1 MSQETSEELRNWN
14 TPRHYGEISFEVFL
28 CLLHPQ
34 TKLWSTVTALVF
46 KLTLSIYNLVRV
58 GLTMWYLKKGR
69 FVPVNKTN
77 RKKFLKGVVMS
88 LSHPTSTGVLH
99 CSLHVQCTTATFTQ
113 LAGHLNNAFEVLM
126 ISSPIL
132 SNINISLRFLLGH
145 PKKMFRFPSPSLSWR
160 WVGRSGKKKKKELK
174 HDGILNLTFSLQI
187 KSHQILYLDT

>member
-1 MSQETSEELRNWN
+1 MSQETSEELRNSN
-14 TPRHYGEISFEVFL
+14 TRRHYGEISFEVFL

-34 TKLWSTVTALVF
+34 TKLWSTVIALVF

-99 CSLHVQCTTATFTQ
+99 CSLPVQCTTATFTQ

-132 SNINISLRFLLGH
+132 SNINISLRFLFTLN
-145 PKKMFRFPSPSLSWR
+145 RRLWSR
-160 WVGRSGKKKKKELK
+160 EEKKETRF
-174 HDGILNLTFSLQI
+174 H
-187 KSHQILYLDT
+187 